1 MRANTSWSCENFGCT
16 PRQNQQIII
25 YTFVT
30 NHKEVMAAASI
41 SEKIY
46 SLAGIIEKTIQWKKE
61 GKKIVFTN
69 GVFDLLHKGHIFS
82 LTQAA
87 KEGDVLVIGLNS
99 DSSVKRLKGDSRPVN
114 DQDSRALLI
123 AALSMVD
130 AVVIFEEDTPLKFI
144 TSILPGVLVKGG
156 DYTIDEIAGAKEV
169 IANGGKV
176 VINPIL
182 DGFSTTAIIRAIS
195 Q

>member
-1 MRANTSWSCENFGCT
+1 
-16 PRQNQQIII
+16 
-25 YTFVT
+25 
-30 NHKEVMAAASI
+30 MATVSI

-46 SLAGIIEKTIQWKKE
+46 SLTDIMEKANQWRKE

-87 KEGDVLVIGLNS
+87 KEGDVLIIGLNS
-99 DSSVKRLKGDSRPVN
+99 DSSVKRLKGDSRPIN
-114 DQDSRALLI
+114 DQDSRALLL

-130 AVVIFEEDTPLKFI
+130 AVVIFEEDTPLNLI

-169 IANGGKV
+169 IANGGKI

-182 DGFSTTAIIRAIS
+182 DGFSTTAIIKAIK
-195 Q
+195 

>member
-1 MRANTSWSCENFGCT
+1 MT
-16 PRQNQQIII
+16 
-25 YTFVT
+25 
-30 NHKEVMAAASI
+30 AASI

-46 SLAGIIEKTIQWKKE
+46 SLTGIIEKVNQWKKE

-69 GVFDLLHKGHIFS
+69 GVFDLLHTGHIFS
-82 LTQAA
+82 LSQAA

-99 DSSVKRLKGDSRPVN
+99 DSSVKRLKGDSRPIN
-114 DQDSRALLI
+114 DQDARALLL
-123 AALSMVD
+123 ASLMMVD
-130 AVVIFEEDTPLKFI
+130 AVVIFEEDTPLKLI
-144 TSILPGVLVKGG
+144 TSILPDVLVKGG

-182 DGFSTTAIIRAIS
+182 DGFSTTAIIKAIS
-195 Q
+195 K